1 MEELK
6 GKICSRKLN
15 DVIYCIGRSDQMPSC
30 YRDAKITLI
39 CSLKEGLALTAYES
53 CAMGVPV
60 ISSDVGGQKDLIDDT
75 VGALIPIM
83 QEEGEDYDNRKFA
96 EEEVVKFADA
106 VLELLNDKQR
116 YEACS
121 KNCRKKVEETFS
133 TKKMIETFEK
143 ETEELL
149 AQREKSKERGQCI
162 ESLGMLAEEIYIL
175 SVQEERGESQE
186 MQAWHELNNIK
197 RMRTWKLVQ
206 KYRHFM
212 TNTSVGRATR
222 SVMKWAYHC
231 VKR

>member
-1 MEELK
+1 
-6 GKICSRKLN
+6 
-15 DVIYCIGRSDQMPSC
+15 
-30 YRDAKITLI
+30 
-39 CSLKEGLALTAYES
+39 
-53 CAMGVPV
+53 
-60 ISSDVGGQKDLIDDT
+60 
-75 VGALIPIM
+75 
-83 QEEGEDYDNRKFA
+83 
-96 EEEVVKFADA
+96 
-106 VLELLNDKQR
+106 
-116 YEACS
+116 
-121 KNCRKKVEETFS
+121 
-133 TKKMIETFEK
+133 MIETFEK